1 MPQSK
6 APLQGVNESL
16 PPSTQIAVQPGGVS
30 RFTTALDPVPFW
42 NLHLVAE
49 NQATKDHSAVLRADF
64 QAATYPLGCPQFWG
78 DVSSFGLI
86 YAPPGIQRKALC
98 KAHGKAVFGA
108 VRHKQGT
115 FQPFQSRC
123 KTRNPT
129 ICTAFSTVN
138 RGILLGAMEGT
149 RTPGLLIRSA
159 RRAIPSIFGSY
170 VLTLFLCDTSQV
182 LSFEFLHPLSDF
194 ATICTLCTF

>member
-6 APLQGVNESL
+6 VPLQGVNESL
-16 PPSTQIAVQPGGVS
+16 PPSTQMAVQPGGVS

-64 QAATYPLGCPQFWG
+64 QAATYPLGCPQFGG

-98 KAHGKAVFGA
+98 KANGRAVFGA
-108 VRHKQGT
+108 VRQKRGT
-115 FQPFQSRC
+115 FQPFRILC
-123 KTRNPT
+123 KARNPT
-129 ICTAFSTVN
+129 IYTVFSTVN
-138 RGILLGAMEGT
+138 RGISLGAVKQSKSEPFPFDAAWAASSNVMVCV
-149 RTPGLLIRSA
+149 
-159 RRAIPSIFGSY
+159 PS
-170 VLTLFLCDTSQV
+170 L
-182 LSFEFLHPLSDF
+182 
-194 ATICTLCTF
+194 